1 MSYLI
6 TPAVGAV
13 YKFKFAEDYQY
24 WNGVYKVVQI
34 LSYDEYLD
42 NGRTLIDDFYTACG
56 LDEARLV
63 ADLPSIRA
71 SSVLKLTAPDDTSDQ
86 KECYA
91 PLCFVNEA
99 PDSNVKKYY
108 KMGMIC
114 TIGVTEGP
122 DDLEFAKQSF
132 VEVIEASL
140 GVTPDPVF
148 VTLNNGE
155 WMTQD
160 EYNQILA
167 ERDASKKKVI
177 NYFSQCKKLEQEV
190 ASLKTKLAAYEKVI
204 IEQHQ
209 ELQATESDGG

>member
-6 TPAVGAV
+6 TPAIDAV
-13 YKFKFAEDYQY
+13 YKFSFEEDYQY

-34 LSYDEYLD
+34 LSYDEYLE

-56 LDEARLV
+56 LGEERL
-63 ADLPSIRA
+63 ATDLPSVR
-71 SSVLKLTAPDDTSDQ
+71 SSSILKLAPPDDSSEQ
-86 KECYA
+86 KGCYA

-108 KMGMIC
+108 KIGMIC
-114 TIGVTEGP
+114 NIGITENP
-122 DDLEFAKQSF
+122 DDLEFAKKSF
-132 VEVIEASL
+132 VEVIEASM
-140 GVTPDPVF
+140 GITPEPIF
-148 VTLNNGE
+148 VTLTNGE
-155 WMTQD
+155 WMTETEYQEVLAARD
-160 EYNQILA
+160 E
-167 ERDASKKKVI
+167 SKKKVI